1 MNIFPQL
8 RKLEEK
14 YANELAVVGVHSA
27 KFNAEKA
34 TDNVRRAVMR
44 YEIEHPVVNDA
55 EFTVWQQYAV
65 RAWPTLMFIGPD
77 GRLVGKH
84 EGEFPIEALDNV
96 LANMV
101 EEYDRAGELDRRPL
115 DFALEI
121 EKERLARPL
130 SFPGKAVATER
141 GLFISDS
148 NHNRIVW
155 TDTDGEVRAVI
166 GSGESGLK
174 DGGPT
179 EARFNDPQGC
189 ALDWPILYVAD
200 TRNHAIRAIDLDTLE
215 TRTLAGTGLAVARL
229 PRRRRR

>member
-115 DFALEI
+115 GLRARDR
-121 EKERLARPL
+121 KGTARP
-130 SFPGKAVATER
+130 SP
-141 GLFISDS
+141 IPS
-148 NHNRIVW
+148 
-155 TDTDGEVRAVI
+155 RARQWRQ
-166 GSGESGLK
+166 S
-174 DGGPT
+174 
-179 EARFNDPQGC
+179 AGC
-189 ALDWPILYVAD
+189 SS
-200 TRNHAIRAIDLDTLE
+200 R
-215 TRTLAGTGLAVARL
+215 TRTTTASCGRIRTEKSAPSSAAARAG
-229 PRRRRR
+229 